1 MLLQHEEFVA
11 ASTQFSLSMWAK
23 ETLDLSLAVVALG
36 SAGYLVKI
44 ISDLAALQ

>member
-11 ASTQFSLSMWAK
+11 ASIQFCLPTWAK
-23 ETLDLSLAVVALG
+23 ESLDLSLAVVALA
-36 SAGYLVKI
+36 SAGYLAKI